1 MIAFFVK
8 PSRCN
13 TNIVENK
20 QVTVSLLPQ
29 CLIAAVLIVPAFLYS
44 QTNSGFDVNLRVD
57 YSSAEQL
64 IDLCEGK
71 LFNVNAV
78 AESRGSQLA
87 AATSALLARKQVSS
101 ETFRRELELVRNKSG
116 SSDDV
121 FGFAPMLS
129 HLSEIKALLNE
140 SKKRELDRRVVATVE
155 QFFPSDARISTSL
168 TVYIVAFGHENAA
181 AFVRRVVWN
190 GNTPTFVGENE
201 GEPIIVVNL
210 ARLVNSTPSTEVQF
224 IETLS
229 TLAHEAFHAVFAVY
243 QSTSPV
249 WKELNA
255 KKAPYWPLAELVQN
269 EGIACRISF
278 QERTGGTLPPSV
290 FSSAKDA
297 IPKLNGAMLE
307 MASPNIS
314 GLRARE
320 LLMDANL
327 SGTFERNYGAAAGLL
342 MAFAIDSK
350 MGRNALT
357 ETISKGVG
365 DFFQKYDA
373 LTKQY
378 DELPKLSQEV
388 LGEVTR

>member
-1 MIAFFVK
+1 MPVR
-8 PSRCN
+8 PSLCG
-13 TNIVENK
+13 TNIGEKLRVNM
-20 QVTVSLLPQ
+20 SLVRL
-29 CLIAAVLIVPAFLYS
+29 CRLAAILAVPAILSS
-44 QTNSGFDVNLRVD
+44 QSNPGFDVNLRVD

-71 LFNVNAV
+71 LFSVNAV
-78 AESRGSQLA
+78 AELRGSQLA
-87 AATSALLARKQVSS
+87 AATSALLARKQISG
-101 ETFRRELELVRNKSG
+101 ETFHRELELVRDKSG

-121 FGFAPMLS
+121 FGFAPARS
-129 HLSEIKALLNE
+129 HLSEIKALLDE

-155 QFFPSDARISTSL
+155 QFFPGDARISASL

-190 GNTPTFVGENE
+190 GNTPTFVGDNE

-210 ARLVNSTPSTEVQF
+210 ARLVNSNPSTQVQF

-229 TLAHEAFHAVFAVY
+229 TLAHETFHAVFAVY

-249 WKELNA
+249 WKQLNA
-255 KKAPYWPLAELVQN
+255 ERAPYWSLAELVQN
-269 EGIACRISF
+269 EGIAYRISF
-278 QERTGGTLPPSV
+278 QERTGSTLPPSV
-290 FSSAKDA
+290 FSSTKDA
-297 IPKLNGAMLE
+297 IPKLNSAMLE

-314 GLRARE
+314 GMRARE
-320 LLMDANL
+320 LLMNANL
-327 SGTFERNYGAAAGLL
+327 SGSLERNYGAAAGLL

-357 ETISKGVG
+357 ETIAKGVG

-373 LTKQY
+373 ITKQY
-378 DELPKLSQEV
+378 DELPKLSPEV

>member
-1 MIAFFVK
+1 M
-8 PSRCN
+8 PSRLYPI
-13 TNIVENK
+13 IVL
-20 QVTVSLLPQ
+20 VALPALLCGQSNPN
-29 CLIAAVLIVPAFLYS
+29 F
-44 QTNSGFDVNLRVD
+44 NVNLQVD

-64 IDLCEGK
+64 IGLCEGK

-78 AESRGSQLA
+78 ADLRGSQLA
-87 AATSALLARKQVSS
+87 AATSVLLARKQVSA
-101 ETFRRELELVRNKSG
+101 ETFHRELELARDKSG

-121 FGFAPMLS
+121 FGFAPALM
-129 HLSEIKALLNE
+129 HLQEIKALLSE
-140 SKKRELDRRVVATVE
+140 SKKRELARRVVATVE
-155 QFFPSDARISTSL
+155 QFFPNDARIYTSL

-201 GEPIIVVNL
+201 GEPVIVVNL
-210 ARLVNSTPSTEVQF
+210 ARLVSSNESTEDQF

-229 TLAHEAFHAVFAVY
+229 TLAHETFHAVFAVY
-243 QSTSPV
+243 QSGSPV
-249 WKELNA
+249 WKDLNA
-255 KKAPYWPLAELVQN
+255 RRASYWPLAELVQN
-269 EGIACRISF
+269 EGIAYRISF
-278 QERTGGTLPPSV
+278 QERTGGSLPPSV

-297 IPKLNGAMLE
+297 VPKLNSAMLE
-307 MASPNIS
+307 MASPNIT
-314 GLRARE
+314 GLRVRE

-357 ETISKGVG
+357 ETIAKGVG

-378 DELPKLSQEV
+378 DELPKLSPEV
-388 LGEVTR
+388 LGEVSK